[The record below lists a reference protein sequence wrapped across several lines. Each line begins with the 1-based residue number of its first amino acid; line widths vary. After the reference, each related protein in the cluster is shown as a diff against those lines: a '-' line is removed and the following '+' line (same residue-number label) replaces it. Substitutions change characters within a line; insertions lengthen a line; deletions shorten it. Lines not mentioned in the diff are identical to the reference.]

1 MKTKSERGRAALVS
15 LFAIA
20 LSMSSVSCKDTLR
33 AKAQHREL
41 VEQNEALRAEH
52 ASLETKLADLRK
64 VMPPASTPKA
74 AAEALAKVSQRD
86 LDAIAKD
93 KATVATQI
101 KGQQERLAALQK
113 EIDEFKA
120 LKQ

>member
-1 MKTKSERGRAALVS
+1 MKTKSERGRATLAS
-15 LFAIA
+15 IFAIA
-20 LSMSSVSCKDTLR
+20 LSVSSVGCKDTLR
-33 AKAQHREL
+33 AKEQHRVL
-41 VEQNEALRAEH
+41 VEQNEALRAEY

-64 VMPPASTPKA
+64 VMPPGSTPKA

-86 LDAIAKD
+86 IEAVAQE
-93 KATVATQI
+93 KATVANQI